1 MDKSLIKPMDNI
13 YLGPEF
19 SPNEIDSAI
28 REYELQRKYKIVKDT
43 DNESIADKLISNK
56 VIARFSGRM
65 EFGQR
70 ALRNRSILANPKNA
84 RMM

>member
-1 MDKSLIKPMDNI
+1 MDNI

-28 REYELQRKYKIVKDT
+28 REYELQGKYKIVKDT
-43 DNESIADKLISNK
+43 DNEFIADQLISNK

-70 ALRNRSILANPKNA
+70 ALGTRSILANAKNA
-84 RMM
+84 QMI

>member
-28 REYELQRKYKIVKDT
+28 REYELQRKYKIVKDI
-43 DNESIADKLISNK
+43 DNEFIADQLISNK

-70 ALRNRSILANPKNA
+70 ALGNRTILANPKNA
-84 RMM
+84 QMI

>member
-1 MDKSLIKPMDNI
+1 MDNI

-70 ALRNRSILANPKNA
+70 ALGNRTILANPKNA
-84 RMM
+84 QMI